1 MVAWNSFEEYECIV
15 SSYGPSNVHFSAAKD
30 LLISKR
36 FKKDMIRSYAEQF
49 HGQRTHFK
57 LEEIAAAHYEVNM
70 NMKHGIGYIQINNPT
85 DQ

>member
-1 MVAWNSFEEYECIV
+1 
-15 SSYGPSNVHFSAAKD
+15 
-30 LLISKR
+30 
-36 FKKDMIRSYAEQF
+36 MIRSYAEQF